1 MFISQEMYKEKKL
14 IIKLTFPQGYGE
26 FQVIGGAGSTYS
38 SHTGGGGSG
47 GQIAL
52 YFAQNFTYSGSWDV
66 YGGLGGNSA
75 GNGSSGMAY
84 FYHTGEN

>member
-1 MFISQEMYKEKKL
+1 M
-14 IIKLTFPQGYGE
+14 
-26 FQVIGGAGSTYS
+26 IGGAGSNHG
-38 SHTGGGGSG
+38 SHKGGGGSG

-66 YGGLGGNSA
+66 YGGEGGNSA

-84 FYHTGEN
+84 FYHTGELYFQNMYTFPLT